1 MKFCKDCHW
10 YLPSDQSTENVNFDK
25 CYASKQC
32 DPVTG
37 RAKTEYCFIL
47 RQPSSACG
55 PDGKD
60 FTPKGEPDNY
70 RDDFNRTISV
80 EDHHE

>member
-10 YLPSDQSTENVNFDK
+10 YLPSDQSTENSNFDK
-25 CYASKQC
+25 CYASRTYNL
-32 DPVTG
+32 VTG
-37 RAKTEYCFIL
+37 TIKTDFCVVRRL
-47 RQPSSACG
+47 AGQGCG
-55 PDGKD
+55 LEGLEW
-60 FTPKGEPDNY
+60 TPKGEPDNY